1 MKLPQCVD
9 LEDVDNMSQFSKS
22 SMRETND
29 VFVEVSR
36 RCRAILTCDQS
47 EFALVES
54 VYTEMSD
61 SPFFF
66 IKKQCGVVVQLACH
80 HSTPALL

>member
-61 SPFFF
+61 SPFF
-66 IKKQCGVVVQLACH
+66 L
-80 HSTPALL
+80 